1 MGRVVGAASQG
12 KEEEAQVK
20 ILLVGLS
27 SDGHRKQ
34 YLEYIAAV
42 VNQQNQAVL
51 LCPAACAD
59 DFNVPCKRVMRSGFE
74 EKRTWKR
81 YVQMLFQIRKAASE
95 EGADIIHFLE
105 ADEIYR
111 YFGLG
116 LGMFSKFRMVMTF
129 HHLYTENWR
138 NLAIKSI
145 MSKIDCSVVH
155 TKMLAEFYS
164 SQLKRSFIK
173 QIEYPVFDYEELLKI
188 SPVTA
193 KKEYSLPLDKKVIG
207 LLGGT
212 LRYKGY
218 HFLLENLQYL
228 KREGIYF
235 LFAGNE
241 RDYTHSQI
249 ETALKENHVEGTVIL
264 RRLTSYEFRCA
275 IQASD
280 IILLPY
286 GREFNGA
293 SGPLAEGV
301 CAGKT
306 IIGSDH
312 GSLGSL
318 IRDNHIGYTFETEN
332 GQDLIRVLNQVKEK
346 DFLYDKTAEEYRKSL
361 QPEFFGEAYL
371 KVYRKLLS

>member
-1 MGRVVGAASQG
+1 
-12 KEEEAQVK
+12 
-20 ILLVGLS
+20 
-27 SDGHRKQ
+27 
-34 YLEYIAAV
+34 
-42 VNQQNQAVL
+42 
-51 LCPAACAD
+51 
-59 DFNVPCKRVMRSGFE
+59 
-74 EKRTWKR
+74 
-81 YVQMLFQIRKAASE
+81 
-95 EGADIIHFLE
+95 
-105 ADEIYR
+105 
-111 YFGLG
+111 
-116 LGMFSKFRMVMTF
+116 
-129 HHLYTENWR
+129 
-138 NLAIKSI
+138 